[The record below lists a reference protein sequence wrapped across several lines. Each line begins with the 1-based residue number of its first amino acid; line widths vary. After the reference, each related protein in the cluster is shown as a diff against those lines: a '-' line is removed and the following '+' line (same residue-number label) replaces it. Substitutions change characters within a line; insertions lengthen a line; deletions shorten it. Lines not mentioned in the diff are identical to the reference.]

1 MCVDHKISC
10 NCGKNSISFNF
21 KDDLLPSQVVAN
33 LYCPVCAA
41 PIGFNPAT
49 MISDNGWIIEYD
61 LDIAGFLMQNVLHGH
76 VITPE
81 FLFDESYCSWRGVYP
96 NDHIDSARERA
107 DLTSLA
113 KSDPKRYFAE
123 LKIWGTRRME
133 RLAREGWRKAH
144 ETERITT

>member
-21 KDDLLPSQVVAN
+21 KDDLLPTQVVSK
-33 LYCPVCAA
+33 LYCPACPA
-41 PIGFNPAT
+41 PIGFNPAA
-49 MISDNGWIIEYD
+49 MVSDNGWIIEYD
-61 LDIAGFLMQNVLHGH
+61 MDIARFLMQNVLHEDA
-76 VITPE
+76 ITPE
-81 FLFDESYCSWRGVYP
+81 FLFDESYCSWRGLYP
-96 NDHIDSARERA
+96 NDHLDSAREREELA
-107 DLTSLA
+107 RLA
-113 KSDPKRYFAE
+113 KSDPKRYFTE